1 MDMSKHRHGRRW
13 LAGMVALAAVLAL
26 SLTVAGGLTRP
37 ASARNVVNVTFRV
50 PADVQ
55 VNPCTPGDVINLHGV
70 IHVVITTTSDGQGG
84 YHVMN
89 HLNSHLVGRSIT
101 TGTRYTSSDTKDDEW
116 NARPPFS
123 VVHTTTYDF
132 ELISQSG
139 GDNYV
144 LHMTMHQTVTANGVP
159 TAVVDRF
166 WVDCKG

>member
-1 MDMSKHRHGRRW
+1 MRNNNWRGRRW
-13 LAGMVALAAVLAL
+13 LAGMVTVAAVAAL
-26 SLTVAGGLTRP
+26 SLVVASGFGRP
-37 ASARNVVNVTFRV
+37 ALARNVVNVTFRV

-55 VNPCTPGDVINLHGV
+55 INPCTPGDVINLHGV

-84 YHVMN
+84 YHVTN
-89 HLNSHLVGRSIT
+89 HLNSHLVGRSIV
-101 TGTRYTSSDTKDDEW
+101 TGIRYTNSDTKDDEW
-116 NARPPFS
+116 YARPPFP

-144 LHMTMHQTVTANGVP
+144 LHMTMHETVTANGVP